1 MIPRILHRVRD
12 RIDAWLYAHST
23 QAPAGHTSLLD
34 ELDGV
39 YPMGEVPPLDLMR
52 DAFNA
57 CPTCG
62 WLPENGG
69 HVLTHHPSGT
79 PSGAHL
85 VTYGEDPRVHIVAPA
100 PFADWEETRA
110 EAEWDNHVTDALA
123 VVSPWNDAD
132 RASAA
137 ALGILL

>member
-1 MIPRILHRVRD
+1 MIRHLLHRFRD

-39 YPMGEVPPLDLMR
+39 YPMGEVPPLTDAQAARLMADIAR
-52 DAFNA
+52 
-57 CPTCG
+57 P
-62 WLPENGG
+62 
-69 HVLTHHPSGT
+69 
-79 PSGAHL
+79 
-85 VTYGEDPRVHIVAPA
+85 

-110 EAEWDNHVTDALA
+110 EAEWDNHVNDALD

-132 RASAA
+132 RASAEA
-137 ALGILL
+137 MGVAL